1 MAIWTTF
8 ICWYVNQSFIFFFD
22 DLFQILAVY
31 ENFHIGQVLCA
42 SCPDSHTLITGGTST
57 VSMTSQVVC
66 MTRRNYA
73 LAQGIEKRKEVE
85 MVNCIKDSVY
95 WLWLCKLI
103 LISRLVNATFH
114 FTCSP
119 PLNFSYLVNNWQV
132 SLLLWC
138 SLFVCG
144 TWWKEGRED
153 RRLFYTRWVSQI
165 FSTPRGFFKGTALC
179 QRFSRI
185 LTYLL
190 PSHPPLPFNPHLH
203 PGTSSSRTLPHS
215 TPEWLSL
222 SFPKRYLS
230 Y

>member
-1 MAIWTTF
+1 MLVPPHNNRYIAWGFGDSSMRTGFYETERVITVLAHGLLYSVFMNTSTIKCRLSDGKNLEFPFGSDSQSVLILFSDAPPPLLHWPIETMAIWTTF

-95 WLWLCKLI
+95 WLWLC
-103 LISRLVNATFH
+103 
-114 FTCSP
+114 
-119 PLNFSYLVNNWQV
+119 
-132 SLLLWC
+132 
-138 SLFVCG
+138 
-144 TWWKEGRED
+144 
-153 RRLFYTRWVSQI
+153 
-165 FSTPRGFFKGTALC
+165 
-179 QRFSRI
+179 
-185 LTYLL
+185 
-190 PSHPPLPFNPHLH
+190 
-203 PGTSSSRTLPHS
+203 
-215 TPEWLSL
+215 
-222 SFPKRYLS
+222 
-230 Y
+230 

>member
-66 MTRRNYA
+66 MMRRNYA

-95 WLWLCKLI
+95 WLWLCSLI

-114 FTCSP
+114 FTCLP
-119 PLNFSYLVNNWQV
+119 PLNFSYLVNNLQV

-144 TWWKEGRED
+144 TWWKEERED
-153 RRLFYTRWVSQI
+153 RRLFYTRWVKYSPHQGD
-165 FSTPRGFFKGTALC
+165 FSKE
-179 QRFSRI
+179 QH

-190 PSHPPLPFNPHLH
+190 PIHPPPSPSTPTSIRAPPLAAPFL
-203 PGTSSSRTLPHS
+203 TLP
-215 TPEWLSL
+215 LSGFHCL
-222 SFPKRYLS
+222 SQNAI
-230 Y
+230 

>member
-1 MAIWTTF
+1 MLI
-8 ICWYVNQSFIFFFD
+8 NHSFFFFD

-66 MTRRNYA
+66 MMRRNYA
-73 LAQGIEKRKEVE
+73 LAQGIEERKEVE

-114 FTCSP
+114 FTCLP

-190 PSHPPLPFNPHLH
+190 PTHPPSLFNPYLL
-203 PGTSSSRTLPHS
+203 PGTSPSRTLPHS